1 MGKQTKEQNKM
12 KKLMIAAAVVCAAVV
27 SQAATINW
35 GSGALYAPTDA
46 AGTKGSGTA
55 AKAVGAK
62 MYQINITEAQF
73 NALAAL
79 SYAEASKSIW
89 DTYGASLGDPHA
101 QVGTLGSTTYK
112 QTVDNASGLH
122 YSAVIFTYTDTS
134 DAKLGDFYIANI
146 GKANVTGSGT
156 VSAGALGTTFGGTA
170 GGAIGSWTAVAVP
183 EPTSG
188 LLLLLGV
195 AGLALRRRR
204 A

>member
-62 MYQINITEAQF
+62 MYQIDITEAQF

-134 DAKLGDFYIANI
+134 DAKRGDFYIANI

-156 VSAGALGTTFGGTA
+156 VSVAQLGTKFGGTA
-170 GGAIGSWTAVAVP
+170 GGAIGAWTAVP

-188 LLLLLGV
+188 LLMLLGV
-195 AGLALRRRR
+195 AGLALKRRR